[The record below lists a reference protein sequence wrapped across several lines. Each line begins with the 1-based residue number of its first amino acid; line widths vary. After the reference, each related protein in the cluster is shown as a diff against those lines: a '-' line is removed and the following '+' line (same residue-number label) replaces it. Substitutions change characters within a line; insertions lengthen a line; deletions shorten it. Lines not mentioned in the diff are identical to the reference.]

1 LSLIGA
7 GAPGR
12 YDGRMEPEPK
22 RLTSLDALRGIA
34 ALSVVFWHWQHFF
47 AIKGDWQDGWSHGQE
62 PLFWL
67 LKPLY
72 LQGWAA
78 VDLFFV
84 LSGFVFFWLYSD
96 TIRTRAI
103 GAGRFALLRLSR
115 LYPLHFVLLL
125 AAAAL
130 QFAFWRQTGQF
141 FIYGANDVPHF
152 IAQLFLVQRWWID
165 APQSFDGPSWS
176 ISMEALL
183 YVLFFALCRFGMRPG
198 WRALLVALAAVPLIW
213 VDEDIA
219 RGFIGFFMGG
229 VMVACWKGLRVRAD
243 AAIVTRVL
251 GWSAIA
257 GWVVLAWLLYRDSP
271 LVGGDETNAGFLI
284 VFDIVLCPLTVLALA
299 MRAKKEHPWL
309 GFLGDISYAT
319 YMIHF
324 PMQLALALIA
334 NRMGWTPQVFM
345 QGWVMVLFYAVLIG
359 LSTLSFRYF
368 EKPMQRWLRRLSPAR
383 AALSEA

>member
-1 LSLIGA
+1 
-7 GAPGR
+7 
-12 YDGRMEPEPK
+12 MELEPK

-47 AIKGDWQDGWSHGQE
+47 AIKGDWQSGWSRTQE
-62 PLFWL
+62 PLYWL
-67 LKPLY
+67 FKPLY

-103 GAGRFALLRLSR
+103 GAGRFAALRLSR
-115 LYPLHFVLLL
+115 LYPLHLVLLL
-125 AAAAL
+125 AAAAM
-130 QFAFWRQTGQF
+130 QFAFWRQTGKF
-141 FIYGANDVPHF
+141 FIYQDNDLAHF

-183 YVLFFALCRFGMRPG
+183 YVVFFAACRLGMRPG
-198 WRALLVALAAVPLIW
+198 WRALVVALAAVPLLW

-229 VMVACWKGLRVRAD
+229 VMVACWRTLGARTD
-243 AAIVTRVL
+243 AAAITRVL

-257 GWVVLAWLLYRDSP
+257 GWVVLAGLLYRDSP

-284 VFDIVLCPLTVLALA
+284 AFDIGLCPLTVLALA
-299 MRAKKEHPWL
+299 MRAKKEHPAL

-324 PMQLALALIA
+324 PMQLALALVA
-334 NRMGWTPQVFM
+334 GRMGWAPAVFM
-345 QGWVMVLFYAVLIG
+345 QGWVLAAFYAVLIG
-359 LSTLSFRYF
+359 LGTLSYRYF
-368 EKPMQRWLRRLSPAR
+368 EKPMQGWLRRLGPPR
-383 AALSEA
+383 PALSEA

>member
-1 LSLIGA
+1 
-7 GAPGR
+7 
-12 YDGRMEPEPK
+12 MELEPK

-47 AIKGDWQDGWSHGQE
+47 AIRGPWQDGWSHDQE
-62 PLFWL
+62 PLYWL
-67 LKPLY
+67 FKPLY

-78 VDLFFV
+78 VDVFFV

-96 TIRTRAI
+96 GIRARAM
-103 GAGRFALLRLSR
+103 GAGKFALLRFSR
-115 LYPLHFVLLL
+115 LYPLHLVLLL
-125 AAAAL
+125 AVAAMQAV
-130 QFAFWRQTGQF
+130 FWRRTGQF
-141 FIYGANDVPHF
+141 FIYRDNDVPQF

-183 YVLFFALCRFGMRPG
+183 YVVFFALCRLGLRPG
-198 WRALLVALAAVPLIW
+198 WRALVPALLAVPLIW

-229 VMVACWKGLRVRAD
+229 AMVACWRALRARAN
-243 AAIVTRVL
+243 AVAIARVL
-251 GWSAIA
+251 GWTAIA
-257 GWVVLAWLLYRDSP
+257 GWVALAWLLYQGSP

-284 VFDIVLCPLTVLALA
+284 VFDVVLCPLTVLALA
-299 MRAKKEHPWL
+299 MRGGQAHPAL

-324 PMQLALALIA
+324 PMQLGLALIA
-334 NRMGWTPQVFM
+334 DRLGWAPAVFM
-345 QGWVMVLFYAVLIG
+345 QGWVMAAFYAVLIG
-359 LSTLSFRYF
+359 LGALSYNLF
-368 EKPMQRWLRRLSPAR
+368 EKPLQSRLRRLKPSR